1 MTRHCWI
8 LLGLT
13 LSCADHRR
21 AMAGRTDT
29 SIAHT
34 SGGTV
39 VGADTT
45 GYPVVRGIYLN
56 RFAAQSA
63 RRMKRLLEM
72 ADSTEINAFV
82 IDMKDEFGLNY
93 VSPDARHRRN
103 AGDGSRGAVRDVKAL
118 VDSVKAHGL
127 LPIARI
133 VAFKDPVAAAA
144 NPDWTI
150 RREDGSIWRDREGQ
164 AWVNAYNQEVW
175 EYNLGV
181 AEELV
186 KFGFEEIQWD
196 YLRFPEPYRSL
207 PTQVFPGARMP
218 KPDALA
224 AFLKAAGERLDRMGV
239 RNTADVFG
247 LVTSVKSALEVGQH
261 WERLSSSADVL
272 LPMVYPSHYPRG
284 AFGVQRPNADP
295 YRIIRTALDTAR
307 ARDQRLGISQAE
319 HVRAWLQAFTLG
331 KPDYGPEQIRQQ
343 KQAVYDAGYQGWVLW
358 NPGSR
363 YEPFLAGLEKTK
375 PCVFGGPAAGSAPP
389 CAHVA
394 PAFKRDSTAT
404 APGLERLLR
413 PVTFRP
419 QSCRRCIRP

>member
-1 MTRHCWI
+1 MTRRWI

-13 LSCADHRR
+13 LSCADHRT
-21 AMAGRTDT
+21 AMARHADT
-29 SIAHT
+29 SIVET
-34 SGGTV
+34 RGGTV
-39 VGADTT
+39 VRPDTT

-93 VSPDARHRRN
+93 VSPNPKHRRN
-103 AGDGSRGAVRDVKAL
+103 AGSHGAVRDVKAL

-150 RREDGSIWRDREGQ
+150 RREDGSIWQDKEGQ
-164 AWVNAYNQEVW
+164 AWVNAYNRDVW

-186 KFGFEEIQWD
+186 KLGFEEIQWD
-196 YLRFPEPYRSL
+196 YIRFPEPFRSL
-207 PTQVFPGARMP
+207 PKQVFPGAKVP

-224 AFLKAAGERLDRMGV
+224 EFLKVAGERLDSVGV
-239 RNTADVFG
+239 RNTADLFG
-247 LVTSVKSALEVGQH
+247 LVTSVKGALEVGQH
-261 WERLSSSADVL
+261 WEKLSTSADVL

-295 YRIIRTALDTAR
+295 YKIVRTALDTAR
-307 ARDQRLGISQAE
+307 ARDQRLGIGQPE

-375 PCVFGGPAAGSAPP
+375 PCVFGAGRSEPA
-389 CAHVA
+389 CAH
-394 PAFKRDSTAT
+394 T
-404 APGLERLLR
+404 APRSGAPQLR
-413 PVTFRP
+413 
-419 QSCRRCIRP
+419 